1 MGHGLLRRVIC
12 RWTWA
17 GLCQTLR
24 SMADRLRSPKDCDRD
39 DHGHNWGM
47 ETKADLVAFEKRI
60 TKIMATYSEAL
71 AAFAAA
77 QNAFN
82 DRQDAAVKALQGD
95 VKNLEDQIVAL
106 QNISGQITDSDQ
118 AILNSIQS
126 RTGAIADKLDALDA
140 LTPPVVPSP
149 TE

>member
-1 MGHGLLRRVIC
+1 
-12 RWTWA
+12 
-17 GLCQTLR
+17 
-24 SMADRLRSPKDCDRD
+24 
-39 DHGHNWGM
+39 M